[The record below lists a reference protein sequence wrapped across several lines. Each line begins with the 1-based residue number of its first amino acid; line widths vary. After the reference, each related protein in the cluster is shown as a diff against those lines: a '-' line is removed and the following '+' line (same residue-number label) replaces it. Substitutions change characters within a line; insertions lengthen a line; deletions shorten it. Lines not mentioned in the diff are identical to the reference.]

1 MITVQAYRV
10 AIGAFLGKARKL
22 TTDHCQIRS
31 RNDCNARFKTL
42 YDNSG
47 TVCFL
52 RMLMLVAFI
61 VIVTCN
67 LNLAC
72 FKYIKLMRDGDIE
85 SNPGPT
91 YSCVK
96 VINGSFHQ
104 GDPRFGI
111 TAGTQCACNS
121 LFSICWSTIRRTAL
135 WNKLDLDFILI
146 KGDAIYKCLNVNG
159 HLSFDDLP
167 RIVDID
173 SDTFNIHMLRNET
186 GLLNEVIQ
194 HNFLY
199 STLNESENGDGLI
212 FITEGYTFSILWSK
226 RNYFLFDPHSRDDL
240 GAFSDNGSSVL
251 LKFSAVRQLQNYIFD
266 IYFPLRH
273 SDSLHYQIQYVH
285 IVKQDDDSIPKG
297 TTKLNQSNTL
307 KSNNYTEF
315 TDLLKSRNAL
325 YRNSEEHNQIKKL
338 KREKWSVYKNNIS
351 DEQLEARKQRDRECN
366 EAFRTCIA
374 DTELHEEIKKQKREQ
389 WSVYKDNI
397 SDEQLEA
404 QKLRDRDRKAI
415 DFVKI
420 SGTPKHDEIKQNK
433 HASYVRRKLCKTD
446 RIQQFRTLIQEG
458 PNYVCVCCQRGH
470 YKSSV
475 VVYNP
480 LKCVVTVES
489 YTKLIQTID
498 GKHYIC
504 KTCQSKLKKGKTPC
518 QAVWNRLE
526 LDDLPD
532 DLAKLHTLEK
542 AIICKRILF
551 RKVLMMPKGQMPKI
565 KGAICNI
572 PIDVAQINKV
582 LPAGSDSNGLIS
594 VKLKRKLCYNG
605 HVYFEPVRPEA
616 VKSALQ
622 YLKLNN
628 NLYHDIVIAIDDI
641 PSELLSHPDE
651 TSELNEC
658 EYIEKAN
665 ENIEEA
671 SENIEEANDE
681 NVEEANDENIEEQ
694 ESPLD
699 KMRVASNETLLIS
712 HIPCVQDEENVTIA
726 PGEGQKPLSILS
738 DEYCEELAFPYLLP
752 RGRFGFTRE
761 RKIPLSASKYFN
773 QRLLHYTQRF
783 ASSSDYIFFAHSV
796 IQQKQL
802 NSNINIAM
810 KKVQTKNLTAGMLSE
825 NFESTVKSFIAKD
838 EGYSFMNTIKGTP
851 AYWKRFLFEVLG
863 MVKQLGLPTFFMTL
877 SCADLRW
884 NELVSI
890 ISKLNGIILSDEE
903 IDNLSYFE
911 RCKILNM
918 NPVVVAKNFQYRVEV
933 FFKEIIIDGPLGKVK
948 YYAIRIEFQFR
959 GSPHI
964 HSFLWVL
971 NAPTLTKET
980 KEEYIQFVDRIVK
993 AHIPDPLERPELHD
1007 LVKTYQLHSHSKSCR
1022 KYKNK
1027 ACRYSFGKF
1036 FTARTIVAEPLP
1048 NEMSVEEKSRKLSQ
1062 RLGRS

>member
-1 MITVQAYRV
+1 MKKNRH
-10 AIGAFLGKARKL
+10 K
-22 TTDHCQIRS
+22 
-31 RNDCNARFKTL
+31 
-42 YDNSG
+42 
-47 TVCFL
+47 
-52 RMLMLVAFI
+52 
-61 VIVTCN
+61 
-67 LNLAC
+67 
-72 FKYIKLMRDGDIE
+72 
-85 SNPGPT
+85 
-91 YSCVK
+91 
-96 VINGSFHQ
+96 
-104 GDPRFGI
+104 
-111 TAGTQCACNS
+111 
-121 LFSICWSTIRRTAL
+121 
-135 WNKLDLDFILI
+135 
-146 KGDAIYKCLNVNG
+146 
-159 HLSFDDLP
+159 
-167 RIVDID
+167 
-173 SDTFNIHMLRNET
+173 
-186 GLLNEVIQ
+186 
-194 HNFLY
+194 FLY
-199 STLNESENGDGLI
+199 STLLNESENGDGLL
-212 FITEGYTFSILWSK
+212 FMSEGYTFSILWSK
-226 RNYFLFDPHSRDDL
+226 RNYFLFDPHSRDDH

-251 LKFSAVRQLQNYIFD
+251 LKFSSVRQLQNYVYD

-273 SDSLHYQIQYVH
+273 SKSLYYQLQYVH
-285 IVKQDDDSIPKG
+285 IVKQGDDSITIPSI
-297 TTKLNQSNTL
+297 TTNLNLSGVQTL
-307 KSNNYTEF
+307 KRNISTEF
-315 TDLLKSRNAL
+315 TDLLKFRECQRNTF
-325 YRNSEEHNQIKKL
+325 YRNSIAGTEVHSQIKKQ
-338 KREKWSVYKNNIS
+338 KREKWSVYNDNIS
-351 DEQLEARKQRDRECN
+351 DEQLEARKQRDREYN
-366 EAFRTCIA
+366 KAFTTSIRG
-374 DTELHEEIKKQKREQ
+374 TEFHEEIKRQKREN
-389 WSVYKDNI
+389 WSVYMDSI

-404 QKLRDRDRKAI
+404 RKEFDRDRKAI
-415 DFVKI
+415 DFIKI
-420 SGTPKHDEIKQNK
+420 SGTPKHDKIKRNK
-433 HASYVRRKLCKTD
+433 RAHTARARRKLCKMD
-446 RIQQFRTLIQEG
+446 RIQQFRNLIQEG

-475 VVYNP
+475 VIYNP
-480 LKCVVTVES
+480 IKCLITVES
-489 YTKLIQTID
+489 CTELIQTYD
-498 GKHYIC
+498 GKYYIC
-504 KTCQSKLKKGKTPC
+504 KTCQNKLKKGKTPC
-518 QAVWNRLE
+518 KAVWNRLE

-551 RKVLMMPKGQMPKI
+551 RKVLIMPKGQMPKI

-582 LPAGSDSNGLIS
+582 LPAGADSNGLIS

-641 PSELLSHPDE
+641 PPELLSHPDE

-658 EYIEKAN
+658 EYIEEAS

-681 NVEEANDENIEEQ
+681 NVEEANDENLEEQ

-1062 RLGRS
+1062 RLQVLEKVKIFIDSKKQLFGSI